1 MRDKDIKELFD
12 SAADNFTYSDIT
24 PEEIKNLVD
33 GRINRN
39 TEEFSD
45 NYGETVEPV
54 FVTVDSS
61 KRTASPKVSAVIGA
75 LSAAA
80 VIAIGLNFQIST
92 GRPASLSE
100 NNSADAQTALSIAE
114 GADTAQGDKLIQTLT
129 APETTDKEALSK
141 KMFTLL
147 NGVQGVYKSD
157 GVKFFKFNVD
167 TNKYANFIY
176 STDDRLVYSGRE
188 EETDVTDY
196 IGSDKCYSDYFYD
209 KSNRLAQYVLIGG
222 DVGTENFGYA
232 IIFKSDKEDRWG
244 ILAVMPRKFTLTESS
259 YVRFDY
265 LTLNAAWLAEGI
277 EQIEEQY
284 GENIEISVDYCFM
297 VSEDALF
304 W

>member
-100 NNSADAQTALSIAE
+100 NNSAVSIAE

-244 ILAVMPRKFTLTESS
+244 IFAVMPRKFTLTESS